1 MPSIPPRPRVP
12 ATGGAPMATEA
23 PRTVATQDVRDLA
36 ARVVASV
43 EGVVVGKHD
52 AVTAAVLTLLAGG
65 HLLVEDVPGTGK
77 TTLAQ
82 ALARALGVR
91 ARRIQFTSDMLP
103 TDVTGVSVFDQ
114 TTQAFR
120 FHPGPVFS
128 HVVIGDEVNRATP
141 KTQSALLEAMAEGQV
156 TIEGQSLPLEAPF
169 MALATQNPL
178 EQEGTYPL
186 PEAQLDRFLFK
197 VLIDYPSLAE
207 ERQLVALAT
216 GGNAS
221 GSFMLDQVPQVLTR
235 DQVLALQQAATA
247 VQVDAQVLDYA
258 VRIAAATRRWQGI
271 AAGAG
276 PRGSIALVRAARACA
291 LLYGRD
297 FTTPDDVR
305 QVALPALRHRISLTP
320 ELQLA
325 GQSVD
330 AVIQALLAQVDA
342 PRR

>member
-12 ATGGAPMATEA
+12 ATGGAPTATQA

-141 KTQSALLEAMAEGQV
+141 KTQSALLEAMGEGHV
-156 TIEGQSLPLEAPF
+156 SVDGSTMALPDPF
-169 MALATQNPL
+169 IVLATQNP
-178 EQEGTYPL
+178 QDMEGTFPL
-186 PEAQLDRFLFK
+186 PEAQRDRFMTRLS
-197 VLIDYPSLAE
+197 LGYPDASAEIAMLRARGGRDPLDEIRPATDVTRVVRARAQVAAVHLSDEVAAYLVSLSEATRAHPDVE
-207 ERQLVALAT
+207 IGASPRATLHLAAMARARAAVAGRSFVSPDDIAALADLVLPHRLVLRGHHASASDALT
-216 GGNAS
+216 G
-221 GSFMLDQVPQVLTR
+221 
-235 DQVLALQQAATA
+235 
-247 VQVDAQVLDYA
+247 
-258 VRIAAATRRWQGI
+258 
-271 AAGAG
+271 
-276 PRGSIALVRAARACA
+276 ARTVVS
-291 LLYGRD
+291 D
-297 FTTPDDVR
+297 
-305 QVALPALRHRISLTP
+305 ALRRLP
-320 ELQLA
+320 VPGL
-325 GQSVD
+325 G
-330 AVIQALLAQVDA
+330 
-342 PRR
+342 

>member
-141 KTQSALLEAMAEGQV
+141 KTQSALLEAMGEGHV
-156 TIEGQSLPLEAPF
+156 SVDGSTMALPDPF
-169 MALATQNPL
+169 IVLATQNP
-178 EQEGTYPL
+178 QDMEGTFPL
-186 PEAQLDRFLFK
+186 PEAQRARFMTSPGSSARAPRWP
-197 VLIDYPSLAE
+197 PSTSPT
-207 ERQLVALAT
+207 RSPPT
-216 GGNAS
+216 S
-221 GSFMLDQVPQVLTR
+221 CPSPRRPVPIRTSKSAR
-235 DQVLALQQAATA
+235 ARAPPSTW
-247 VQVDAQVLDYA
+247 
-258 VRIAAATRRWQGI
+258 RRWPGH
-271 AAGAG
+271 A
-276 PRGSIALVRAARACA
+276 PRWPDAPSSPPTTSPRSRTWSCPTASCCA
-291 LLYGRD
+291 D
-297 FTTPDDVR
+297 TTPV
-305 QVALPALRHRISLTP
+305 PPTP
-320 ELQLA
+320 
-325 GQSVD
+325 
-330 AVIQALLAQVDA
+330 
-342 PRR
+342 